1 MGSPAEYREVMGRV
15 FRGDLR
21 PLIHETLPLAEA
33 RRAHEMLEAGDV
45 FGKVV
50 LVP

>member
-1 MGSPAEYREVMGRV
+1 MGTPDEFRKMMELG
-15 FRGDLR
+15 FRGEIA
-21 PLIHETLPLAEA
+21 PVPHEMLPLEEA

-45 FGKVV
+45 FGKSV